1 MLFRSKNVK
10 FYFDLTCQIEKK
22 LRDYKAYDEFVHFF
36 KKMEPKFLEYGFD
49 LQEYK
54 SYIDPS
60 LNNKKDAIDY
70 SILKTK
76 IEMKFRDLP
85 LLSSNF
91 NHYLKNLEKLKV
103 ENDPYAVEFVREKYA
118 QCDQIKRK
126 STFEIY
132 NEALNLKSNLKIFKR
147 RAKAFDDF
155 NLFFVSANQEMI
167 NLYHKSLNQK
177 KFDRYLDSKNRT
189 VFEPND
195 YYKEKEII
203 ENTLF
208 EFRQKREELIIKT
221 RVALKEQGLDFDE
234 FLSVRK
240 IEEKNLDI
248 ETLERI
254 RTMMDFINQIKSY
267 LLILEINYEYFIS
280 LKRKPLIE
288 MTYKELSVMNQV
300 LSQKAKQ
307 KMSEDT
313 EEIGGPKR

>member
-1 MLFRSKNVK
+1 MNFIKEKEPVFVRYGSNLNAYKSYLKPSSRGVKNVK

-118 QCDQIKRK
+118 QCD
-126 STFEIY
+126 
-132 NEALNLKSNLKIFKR
+132 
-147 RAKAFDDF
+147 
-155 NLFFVSANQEMI
+155 
-167 NLYHKSLNQK
+167 
-177 KFDRYLDSKNRT
+177 
-189 VFEPND
+189 
-195 YYKEKEII
+195 
-203 ENTLF
+203 
-208 EFRQKREELIIKT
+208 
-221 RVALKEQGLDFDE
+221 
-234 FLSVRK
+234 
-240 IEEKNLDI
+240 
-248 ETLERI
+248 
-254 RTMMDFINQIKSY
+254 
-267 LLILEINYEYFIS
+267 
-280 LKRKPLIE
+280 
-288 MTYKELSVMNQV
+288 
-300 LSQKAKQ
+300 
-307 KMSEDT
+307 
-313 EEIGGPKR
+313 

>member
-1 MLFRSKNVK
+1 MRFTNKPYLKASFRGVKTVK

-22 LRDYKAYDEFVHFF
+22 LKNYQEYDEFVQFF
-36 KKMEPKFLEYGFD
+36 EEMEPKFLEYGFD

-54 SYIDPS
+54 PYIDS
-60 LNNKKDAIDY
+60 FNNKKNAIDN

-177 KFDRYLDSKNRT
+177 NLIVIWILK
-189 VFEPND
+189 
-195 YYKEKEII
+195 I
-203 ENTLF
+203 EQFLNLMI
-208 EFRQKREELIIKT
+208 IIKK
-221 RVALKEQGLDFDE
+221 RRLLKILY
-234 FLSVRK
+234 L
-240 IEEKNLDI
+240 NLGKK
-248 ETLERI
+248 ER
-254 RTMMDFINQIKSY
+254 N
-267 LLILEINYEYFIS
+267 
-280 LKRKPLIE
+280 
-288 MTYKELSVMNQV
+288 
-300 LSQKAKQ
+300 
-307 KMSEDT
+307 
-313 EEIGGPKR
+313 